1 MVYHMTASQTHN
13 VKDGFATFGQRTV
26 PVDEKEALV
35 RKVFNSVAGR
45 YDLMND
51 LMSGGLHRHWKR
63 RLVSSLLEYP
73 VPELLDLAGGSGDIA
88 ISALQRKPGRLGQV
102 TVCDINFEM
111 LKVGRDRAWDRG
123 HLDKLN
129 WMCGNGEQ
137 LPFPNAHFDACTLSF
152 GLRNMTHPEKALAE
166 IYRVLKP
173 GGRLLI
179 LEFTPDIV
187 PALQPLYNLYSQRI
201 IPVIAKQVTKDV
213 EPYTYLVESIRRFHK
228 SGQITSLLTAQG
240 FAGIKARSLSAGIAS
255 LHSAWRS

>member
-1 MVYHMTASQTHN
+1 MTIDHPHN
-13 VKDGFATFGQRTV
+13 IKDGFAAFGQRTV
-26 PVDEKEALV
+26 PIDEKEALV
-35 RKVFNSVAGR
+35 RKVFNNVASR

-51 LMSGGLHRHWKR
+51 LMSGGLHRQWKR
-63 RLVSSLLEYP
+63 KLVSTLLEYP

-88 ISALQRKPGRLGQV
+88 ISALQRKQQRRLGQV

-111 LKVGRDRAWDRG
+111 LKVGQDRAWDRG
-123 HLDKLN
+123 HLDKLH

-152 GLRNMTHPEKALAE
+152 GLRNMTHPKRALAE

-173 GGRLLI
+173 GGRFLL
-179 LEFTPDIV
+179 LEFTPDVV
-187 PALQPLYNLYSQRI
+187 PALQHFYEPYSQRI
-201 IPVIAKQVTKDV
+201 IPVIARQVTKDV

-240 FAGIKARSLSAGIAS
+240 FAGIRARSLTAGIAS